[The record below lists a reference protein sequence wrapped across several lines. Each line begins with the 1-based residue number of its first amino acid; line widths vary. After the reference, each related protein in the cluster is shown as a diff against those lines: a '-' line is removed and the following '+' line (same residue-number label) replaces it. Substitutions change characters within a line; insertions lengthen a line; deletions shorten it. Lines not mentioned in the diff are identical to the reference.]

1 MSRRLWPL
9 LVLVLVA
16 ACGDSASDTTTT
28 VAGSQYPVE
37 VGGVVIPARPERILS
52 GSSAHTE
59 ILFAI
64 GAGSQVAAVDLWSD
78 FPPEAGELPS
88 FDAFNASVE
97 GMAAF
102 DPDLVII
109 SFDPGGVVDGLS
121 ALGVPV
127 LVLDAPADLEGVF
140 AQYADIGLAVDRID
154 EAAELIRSMR
164 EEIDDIVSSLPDDAV
179 GLTYFHELEPSLF
192 TVSSNTFIGHLYGLL
207 GMVSIADTAG
217 GGDYP
222 QLSAEFIL
230 DADPDFIVLADAL
243 CCGESA
249 ETVAARPGWGSL
261 SAVEEGR
268 IIEVDESTAS
278 RWGPRIVDFLR
289 VIVDAV
295 LKRVGS

>member
-16 ACGDSASDTTTT
+16 ACGDSTSGSTTSNAS
-28 VAGSQYPVE
+28 SQYPVE

-78 FPPEAGELPS
+78 FPPEATELPR

-102 DPDLVII
+102 DPDLVIV
-109 SFDPGGVVDGLS
+109 SFDPGGVVDGLN

-127 LVLDAPADLEGVF
+127 LVLDAPADLDGVF
-140 AQYADIGLAVDRID
+140 AQYADIGLAVDRVD
-154 EAAELIRSMR
+154 EAAELIRSVR
-164 EEIDDIVSSLPDDAV
+164 GEIEDIVASLPDDAA
-179 GLTYFHELEPSLF
+179 GLTYFHELDASF
-192 TVSSNTFIGHLYGLL
+192 YTVGSNTFIGHLYDLL
-207 GMVSIADTAG
+207 GMVSIADAAG
-217 GGDYP
+217 AGDYP

-261 SAVEEGR
+261 SAVQGGR
-268 IIEVDESTAS
+268 VIEVDESTAS

-289 VIVDAV
+289 VIARGV
-295 LKRVGS
+295 LERVGP